1 MGIGTYYRRSNVPY
15 GLCGTQ
21 LHALVISAQSQ
32 RKELTQCSACINEW
46 KLVNFFTLTKR
57 STSAM
62 HAIRVCPARNSK
74 HVYKLYTVSKPK

>member
-1 MGIGTYYRRSNVPY
+1 MAYFRMLSKRVNCMRSLSLLRANVRSS
-15 GLCGTQ
+15 
-21 LHALVISAQSQ
+21 H
-32 RKELTQCSACINEW
+32 SACINEW